1 MSEVWV
7 NTALLSTNKVTYN
20 WKIEN
25 FAKCLK
31 VFRKIGI
38 DSPGFKVT
46 NHKNEVHLVKIKL
59 EEEGYSLETLEEDG
73 TKKSVTDFTLLRV
86 SMEVTD
92 TSTTDDEEQPEFPLA
107 GNLDFKLDGKCSSA
121 SFGNSEEDNFVNSN
135 GWSFVNSSSKIV
147 YKKRSCSS
155 HTYTSGFCVA
165 KNAETLQ
172 LKVELTTPGHL
183 SNTISLVPNE
193 YTVKETGGSRL
204 MADMKS
210 LLSRADV
217 YADFAILCGSKKYPC
232 HEAILRARS
241 PVFDTMFMQEMK
253 ESTTRELIIEDVTE
267 DIIDAFLEYIYTGE
281 ITKKVEN
288 ESGLV
293 YVADKYSV
301 PGLLEVCF
309 HRFPEIQEN
318 MVVDILILADR
329 HNLED
334 FKKVAIQRVLQDKA
348 KFFSEEDFVNKMK
361 MVPNLLVELVKQ

>member
-7 NTALLSTNKVTYN
+7 NTALLSTKKVTYN

-25 FAKCLK
+25 FGKCLK

-38 DSPGFKVT
+38 DSPGFKLT
-46 NHKNEVHLVKIKL
+46 THKNEVHLVKIIL
-59 EEEGYSLETLEEDG
+59 EEESFSSSLEILEEDG
-73 TKKSVTDFTLLRV
+73 TNRSIKDFTLLKV
-86 SMEVTD
+86 SIDVA
-92 TSTTDDEEQPEFPLA
+92 DDVEEEPIFSLA
-107 GNLDFKLDGKCSSA
+107 GNLDFNLDGKCSFG
-121 SFGNSEEDNFVNSN
+121 SFGNPEQDSFINSN
-135 GWSFVNSSSKIV
+135 TWSFINSSSKIII
-147 YKKRSCSS
+147 KKRSICST
-155 HTYTSGFCVA
+155 TYTSGFCVA

-183 SNTISLVPNE
+183 SSTISLVPNK
-193 YTVKETGGSRL
+193 YTVKETSGSKL
-204 MADMKS
+204 IADMKS
-210 LLSRADV
+210 LLSRADF
-217 YADFAILCGSKKYPC
+217 ADFAIICEGKNFPC
-232 HEAILRARS
+232 HEAVLRARS
-241 PVFDTMFMQEMK
+241 PVFDTMFIQEMK
-253 ESTTRELIIEDVTE
+253 ESTTRELIIEDVGE

-309 HRFPEIQEN
+309 HRFPEIKED

-329 HNLED
+329 HNLDD
-334 FKKVAIQRVLQDKA
+334 FKKVAIQRVLQDKS
-348 KFFSEEDFVNKMK
+348 KFFSDENFVNKMK